1 MNHRLVL
8 FAFSLALVLL
18 PAPLFAQPAPPWR
31 MGIPTKGNAE
41 AGPFLRAEIGRI
53 QADLDGQKMGDIDV
67 STLFAVRDRLSV
79 ASQKDAYVRSIGI
92 RSFLLPGLGQLEEG
106 DTAGGIGFM
115 AADLGVLAGAFVGAY
130 FLLPSDLRFDRID
143 YFGSSISAI
152 HGAWIS
158 HSVTEYLPSFGA
170 FVAGMV
176 VDQALRHW
184 SAGIARREAAGAVE
198 DGRVSFT
205 PRVGIGFMGFDIA
218 W

>member
-1 MNHRLVL
+1 MNRRLIL
-8 FAFSLALVLL
+8 FALAFALF
-18 PAPLFAQPAPPWR
+18 PGAIFAQPVSPWM
-31 MGIPTKGNAE
+31 MGFPMKGSAE

-53 QADLDGQKMGDIDV
+53 EADLDGQKMGDIDV

-79 ASQKDAYVRSIGI
+79 ASQKDAYVRDMGI
-92 RSFLLPGLGQLEEG
+92 HSFLLPGLGQIQTG

-143 YFGSSISAI
+143 YFGSSVSAV
-152 HGAWIS
+152 HSAWTS
-158 HSVTEYLPSFGA
+158 HSVTEYLPA
-170 FVAGMV
+170 FAAFMAGMV
-176 VDQALRHW
+176 LDQTLRHW
-184 SAGIARREAAGAVE
+184 SAAIARREAASTVE